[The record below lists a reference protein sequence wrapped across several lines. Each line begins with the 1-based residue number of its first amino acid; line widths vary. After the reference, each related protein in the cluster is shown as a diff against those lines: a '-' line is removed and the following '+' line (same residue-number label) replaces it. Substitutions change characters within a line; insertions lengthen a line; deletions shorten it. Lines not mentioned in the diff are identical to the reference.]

1 MRLVHFDGT
10 RLGVITDD
18 GLKDVTHALSVL
30 PPEAWPPAPGD
41 RLISSLSEILAAV
54 RQHLADAQVVDSAGV
69 FFGSFIT
76 SPSKVMAAPA
86 NYRKHLEL
94 DLKDPGVDQGVHT
107 KSLEGVQRPV
117 ETYGLFLKAT
127 SSIVRTGSDI
137 SLALADRRTDHEIE
151 LCVVIGRTARNVPV
165 ADAMDYV
172 AGYMLGLD
180 LTVRG
185 VEDRSFRKSAD
196 GYTVLGPEFVT
207 ADEVADPGAIEF
219 WLSVNGNERQR
230 SLAGAMTVSIPE
242 LISFASSFYTLHP
255 GDVIMTGTPEGVGP
269 LQAGDDIVYGG
280 TGLGQGKVRISTV
293 SP

>member
-1 MRLVHFDGT
+1 M
-10 RLGVITDD
+10 
-18 GLKDVTHALSVL
+18 
-30 PPEAWPPAPGD
+30 
-41 RLISSLSEILAAV
+41 
-54 RQHLADAQVVDSAGV
+54 
-69 FFGSFIT
+69 
-76 SPSKVMAAPA
+76 
-86 NYRKHLEL
+86 
-94 DLKDPGVDQGVHT
+94 
-107 KSLEGVQRPV
+107 
-117 ETYGLFLKAT
+117 
-127 SSIVRTGSDI
+127 
-137 SLALADRRTDHEIE
+137 
-151 LCVVIGRTARNVPV
+151 IGRTARNVPV